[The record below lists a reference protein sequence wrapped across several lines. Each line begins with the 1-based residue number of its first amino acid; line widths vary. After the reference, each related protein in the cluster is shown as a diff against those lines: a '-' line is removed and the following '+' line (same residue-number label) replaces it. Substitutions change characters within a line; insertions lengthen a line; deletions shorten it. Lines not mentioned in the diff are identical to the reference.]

1 MEDDIAHHI
10 SSFFHPAAPHFFKI
24 VLQETIRTG
33 KLVVPKKFVR
43 KYGKDLSVSS
53 VVLLKVPSGDAWEV
67 ELRKGDTDVWLQKGW
82 LDFANFYSIKH
93 GHFLVFKYEAGSS
106 NVFNVFVFD
115 KSATEI
121 EYPVRSKVTLSSIKV
136 ENIDEDSDNIPV
148 KKRNT
153 RPISGIM
160 TRSRTRLTGHSR
172 MPENGRRGPLRGKE
186 KLKALERAKSFK
198 SSNPYFP
205 VVMQPYY
212 VHRSYSVY
220 VPGNFL
226 QRYMGQQKNG
236 QMKLHV
242 SGGKTWTVTYRIS
255 AYRSQIRGKIYNGW
269 KAFVVDNSI
278 VLGDI
283 CVFEL
288 IRGLRNVSFKISI
301 FRAPQVA
308 TNSCILQSQGEKKL
322 NCFFFFL
329 RVVFVIF
336 SMSMSLLSII
346 LKDKV
351 ISFSFR
357 VPVQKKLIASG
368 GGATRSKL
376 EWCSGAAAEDR
387 GNNSSLDVT
396 KAKER
401 QKIVQDFEFQP
412 VNGFVP
418 GQHPVFQM
426 VMTKGCLSKGYL
438 KIATTFMKENIDLKH
453 KKQRVTLKADHED
466 RSWTITL
473 ITGLNPRPW
482 AMFSG
487 GFMAFLK
494 ENSLKAGDVCTFELI
509 GRAEMVFRVSISR
522 VKQ

>member
-172 MPENGRRGPLRGKE
+172 MPENGRR
-186 KLKALERAKSFK
+186 
-198 SSNPYFP
+198 
-205 VVMQPYY
+205 
-212 VHRSYSVY
+212 
-220 VPGNFL
+220 
-226 QRYMGQQKNG
+226 
-236 QMKLHV
+236 
-242 SGGKTWTVTYRIS
+242 
-255 AYRSQIRGKIYNGW
+255 
-269 KAFVVDNSI
+269 
-278 VLGDI
+278 
-283 CVFEL
+283 
-288 IRGLRNVSFKISI
+288 
-301 FRAPQVA
+301 
-308 TNSCILQSQGEKKL
+308 
-322 NCFFFFL
+322 
-329 RVVFVIF
+329 
-336 SMSMSLLSII
+336 
-346 LKDKV
+346 
-351 ISFSFR
+351 
-357 VPVQKKLIASG
+357 ASG